1 MSQLAKLSH
10 KGQITV
16 PAEVRKRLQL
26 KAGDTL
32 AWEVLEDGKISVQR
46 VDGPLDTG
54 YLAALNDTLSE
65 WNSAE
70 DDEAYRKL

>member
-1 MSQLAKLSH
+1 MSQLAKLSP

-32 AWEVLEDGKISVQR
+32 AWEVLENGKISVHR
-46 VDGPLDTG
+46 VEESLDVS
-54 YLAALNDTLSE
+54 YLAALNDVLSE
-65 WNSAE
+65 WNSTE
-70 DDEAYRKL
+70 DDEAYRNL

>member
-10 KGQITV
+10 KGQVTV

-32 AWEVLEDGKISVQR
+32 AWKVQEDGKISVHR
-46 VDGPLDTG
+46 IEPVDAD
-54 YLAALNDTLSE
+54 YLNALNGALSE
-65 WNSAE
+65 WSSAE
-70 DDEAYRKL
+70 DDEAYRNL

>member
-1 MSQLAKLSH
+1 MSQLAKLSQ

-32 AWEVLEDGKISVQR
+32 AWEVLENGKISLHQVEE
-46 VDGPLDTG
+46 PLDAS
-54 YLAALNDTLSE
+54 YLTALNDVLSE
-65 WNSAE
+65 SNSAE
-70 DDEAYRKL
+70 DDEAYRHL

>member
-1 MSQLAKLSH
+1 MFRLAKLSH
-10 KGQITV
+10 KSQITV

-46 VDGPLDTG
+46 VEAPLDTS
-54 YLAALNDTLSE
+54 YLAALNDVLSE

-70 DDEAYRKL
+70 DDEAYRNL